1 LRPHF
6 KDTRVICLSIQKPK
20 NRNGYKVRFY
30 LNKKQLSVYLPS
42 VTKRQAEDFERL
54 LKQLVAVKET
64 GGIIDSHIS
73 RWLST
78 LPEKT
83 YEKLA
88 CRELASGRFAAVTLA
103 G

>member
-1 LRPHF
+1 M
-6 KDTRVICLSIQKPK
+6 SIRKAN
-20 NRNGYKVRFY
+20 NRSGFEVRLY
-30 LNKKQLSVYLPS
+30 CDKKRMSVYLPS
-42 VTKRQAEDFERL
+42 VTKRQAEDFERF

-64 GGIIDSHIS
+64 GGIIDSRIS
-73 RWLST
+73 EWLSN

-88 CRELASGRFAAVTLA
+88 SKGLAPERAVAVTRMTWA

>member
-1 LRPHF
+1 MSVSKKHNASGYEV
-6 KDTRVICLSIQKPK
+6 RVQ
-20 NRNGYKVRFY
+20 V
-30 LNKKQLSVYLPS
+30 NKKRLTVYLPS